1 MIGLVRTAAAG
12 MCAAVTLAACG
23 GGGGSNGSGGGDT
36 LTQTVHL
43 RQAAVPLAYMAPL
56 YVAADQGFFAK
67 NKIDMKVSDLPAGS
81 LEAPA
86 LVNGDIDIADVG
98 FNDIANLRAQG
109 KNLVALYD
117 LLNRV
122 TMDFVVSNKFLKDH
136 NLSPSQPLQDRF
148 KGMKGMKIGITAPGA
163 PTDVFARYY
172 LKQAG
177 YNPDTDA
184 QIIRVGSAGGL
195 LAALKTGQIDAYMLS
210 APSPEQVEQQ
220 GFGTIL
226 IKSSAGQ
233 VPDLAKFYYVVLAV
247 RADWAQQ
254 NPAAAKAY
262 VRSIQQANDWMRT
275 HHDET
280 VKILQKTFPSTDA
293 ATLALGYDSLLGG
306 ISKDGRFDART
317 VQSTVDLYK
326 QYGVITSSPDSADGV
341 MWTNKYL

>member
-1 MIGLVRTAAAG
+1 MLGSLRALGVTVA
-12 MCAAVTLAACG
+12 MAVFAAACG
-23 GGGGSNGSGGGDT
+23 GGGGATSGGSSDT
-36 LTQTVHL
+36 LTQTVHMK
-43 RQAAVPLAYMAPL
+43 QAAVPLAYMAPL
-56 YVAADQGFFAK
+56 YVAVDQGFFAK
-67 NKIDMKVSDLPAGS
+67 NKIDMRVSDLPAGS

-86 LVNGDIDIADVG
+86 VINGDIDVADVG
-98 FNDIANLRAQG
+98 FNDIANLKAQG
-109 KNLVALYD
+109 KNMIAIYD
-117 LLNRV
+117 LLTRV

-136 NLSPSQPLQDRF
+136 NLSTSQPLQDRL

-184 QIIRVGSAGGL
+184 QIIRIGSAGGL

-233 VPDLAKFYYVVLAV
+233 VPDLAKFYYVVLGV

-254 NPAAAKAY
+254 NPAVVKAY
-262 VRSIQQANDWMRT
+262 VKSIQQANDWMRS

-280 VKILQKTFPSTDA
+280 VKILQKTFPSTDP
-293 ATLALGYDSLLGG
+293 ATLALGYDSLLGS
-306 ISKDGRFDART
+306 ISKDGKFDAKN

-326 QYGVITSSPDSADGV
+326 QYGVVTSSPDTSEGV